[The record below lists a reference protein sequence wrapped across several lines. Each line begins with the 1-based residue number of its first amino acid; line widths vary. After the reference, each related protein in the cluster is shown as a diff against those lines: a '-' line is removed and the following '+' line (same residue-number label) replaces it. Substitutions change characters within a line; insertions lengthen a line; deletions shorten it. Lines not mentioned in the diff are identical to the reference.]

1 MVFVGSFL
9 LVSST
14 TSLFRRR
21 LNFLSFGHKCLT
33 GHISVRKPHILVLLS
48 DLEHCAFPQGARRKA
63 LLTKQYYLR
72 RIMLQYLVLGKASIG
87 ASGINKW
94 TGSWMDG
101 QTDGRKEGRR
111 EGRKDQREGGRKEV
125 KLNGSFVNGMMDK

>member
-1 MVFVGSFL
+1 
-9 LVSST
+9 
-14 TSLFRRR
+14 
-21 LNFLSFGHKCLT
+21 
-33 GHISVRKPHILVLLS
+33 
-48 DLEHCAFPQGARRKA
+48 
-63 LLTKQYYLR
+63 
-72 RIMLQYLVLGKASIG
+72 MLQYLVLGKASIG